1 MDYAG
6 LHVHSHYSQMDGV
19 ATPQEYAQR
28 AVEIG
33 MTSLAMTD
41 HGTLSGHREWVRE
54 MRAVG
59 VKPIL
64 GVEAY
69 FTKDR
74 TDKRD
79 KSERNEPLDLIYNH
93 LVILAKN
100 DQGLEN
106 LGRLNEIAWTEG
118 FYKKP

>member
-1 MDYAG
+1 MKEYAG

-19 ATPQEYAQR
+19 ATPKEYAQR

-74 TDKRD
+74 FDTRFKTDRTD
-79 KSERNEPLDLIYNH
+79 PLDVVYNH
-93 LVILAKN
+93 LVMLAKN

-106 LGRLNEIAWTEG
+106 LGRLN
-118 FYKKP
+118 